1 MEEFEPLI
9 FQAAVRFRTAAFLF
23 KKITKKQNEFAACC
37 IIVYVNNK
45 TYTTMNKHLYIFS
58 AAVPAIVLSLAS
70 CSDKKS
76 TAYNQ
81 NERMICMTIISIID
95 DIQGVGGFDFTNA
108 NQCLE
113 TNLKALHSTT
123 GAALTE
129 ADKAEL
135 RSLAFQAGVAMG
147 QRIQAN
153 RRYHTREDQAQLN
166 RLMHNLQEFDSFLG
180 VR

>member
-1 MEEFEPLI
+1 
-9 FQAAVRFRTAAFLF
+9 
-23 KKITKKQNEFAACC
+23 
-37 IIVYVNNK
+37 
-45 TYTTMNKHLYIFS
+45 MNKHLYIFS

-76 TAYNQ
+76 AEYTQ
-81 NERMICMTIISIID
+81 SERAICMTIISIVD

-123 GAALTE
+123 GAALTDS
-129 ADKAEL
+129 DKAEL
-135 RSLAFQAGVAMG
+135 RALAFQAGVAMG